1 MEATQPDVLQLLAS
15 DVRKPTALIHFN
27 RLSSILDQRMMT
39 LLIYN
44 AQTTQKDE
52 NEMYWIDARTIKE
65 MIGWEA
71 SCNYDAL
78 YEACRRLKGDLVQW
92 NVLTEDRTIQEEILC
107 SFIITFRLQRHKGR
121 IGYEFHPKLAPV
133 IQSPS
138 VFARIKLL
146 MIFVLAQPR
155 HAYPLYELLADA
167 VSRGLTTYIIAK
179 EHLFLYM
186 GLQDSAYAN
195 DWRNFSSKLLKP
207 ACAAINAHA
216 DISVQFTPLREQR
229 KIASI
234 RFDIARKKSWQP
246 PLLLEP
252 ARALER
258 MTGNRHAGNLEAAK
272 QEQAFIASVTPIV
285 TETVARKSIA
295 QHGLSRAIDAREAA
309 CAYRDRKGGEVKD
322 FGSVLAKA
330 LYEGWQRAPED
341 RKAGKQA
348 TASQERRERIA
359 ALQKLIGDI
368 DARARSTRKAQL
380 TEIERT
386 MPEAELSAL
395 RAEFVN
401 QLEAGTFP
409 SVYLDSYRR
418 NSWNAPGIK
427 VAFGQFLAGRFLPPE
442 ANSLHAIAK
451 EDGRDYAGLRDE
463 LARLEGRFNA

>member
-1 MEATQPDVLQLLAS
+1 METPQPDVLQLLAS

-52 NEMYWIDARTIKE
+52 NDMYWIDARTIKE

-78 YEACRRLKGDLVQW
+78 YDACRRLKGDLVQW

-133 IQSPS
+133 IHSPS

-146 MIFVLAQPR
+146 MIFVLAHPR

-167 VSRGLTTYIIAK
+167 ISRGLSSYTIGK
-179 EHLFLYM
+179 EQLLLYM

-195 DWRNFSSKLLKP
+195 DWRNFSGKLLKP

-252 ARALER
+252 ARAMER
-258 MTGNRHAGNLEAAK
+258 MTGNRIAGNLEAARHE
-272 QEQAFIASVTPIV
+272 QEFIVSITPIIS
-285 TETVARKSIA
+285 EAVARKAIA
-295 QHGLSRAIDAREAA
+295 QHGLNRAIEARDAAF
-309 CAYRDRKGGEVKD
+309 AYRERKGAEVKD
-322 FGSVLAKA
+322 FASILAKS

-341 RKAGKQA
+341 RKAEKQTKAGK
-348 TASQERRERIA
+348 ERRERIA
-359 ALQKLIGDI
+359 FLRTTIEAIEAK
-368 DARARSTRKAQL
+368 ARADRKARL
-380 TEIERT
+380 AEIEQTMTDTERT
-386 MPEAELSAL
+386 TMK
-395 RAEFVN
+395 AEFIR
-401 QLEAGTFP
+401 QLEAGDFP
-409 SVYLDSYRR
+409 RVYLDGYRR
-418 NSWNAPGIK
+418 SGWDGPGIK
-427 VAFGQFLAGRFLPPE
+427 IAFSQFLGGRFLPPE
-442 ANSLHAIAK
+442 KDSFRAIAA
-451 EDGRDYAGLRDE
+451 ESGNDYAGLMGE
-463 LARLEGRFNA
+463 LRRLEGHSAR

>member
-1 MEATQPDVLQLLAS
+1 MDNTEATQPDVLQLLAS
-15 DVRKPTALIHFN
+15 DVKKPTALIHFN

-44 AQTTQKDE
+44 AQTTRKDE
-52 NEMYWIDARTIKE
+52 SEMYWIDAKTIKE

-146 MIFVLAQPR
+146 MIFVLAHPR

-167 VSRGLTTYIIAK
+167 VSRGQSSYTIVK
-179 EHLFLYM
+179 ENLFLYL
-186 GLQDSAYAN
+186 GLQDSAYVN

-216 DISVQFTPLREQR
+216 DIAIQFTPLREQR

-234 RFDIARKKSWQP
+234 RFDITRKKSWQP

-258 MTGNRHAGNLEAAK
+258 MTGNRIASGLEAAK
-272 QEQAFIASVTPIV
+272 QEQAFVASVIPTV
-285 TETVARKSIA
+285 TEVVARKAIA
-295 QHGLSRAIDAREAA
+295 QHGLNRAIEAREAA
-309 CAYRDRKGGEVKD
+309 FSYRDRKGAAVKD
-322 FGSVLAKA
+322 FASILAKS
-330 LYEGWQRAPED
+330 LFEGWQRAPDD
-341 RKAGKQA
+341 RKVK
-348 TASQERRERIA
+348 ASKERRERIA
-359 ALQKLIGDI
+359 VLRTTLEAIEAK
-368 DARARSTRKAQL
+368 ARADRKTRLA
-380 TEIERT
+380 EIEQAMT
-386 MPEAELSAL
+386 EAERTTLQ
-395 RAEFVN
+395 AEFLR
-401 QLEAGTFP
+401 QLEGGELP
-409 SVYLDSYRR
+409 GVYLDSYRR
-418 NSWNAPGIK
+418 SGWDAPIIK
-427 VAFGQFLAGRFLPPE
+427 IAFWQFLAGRFLPSE
-442 ANSLHAIAK
+442 EVSFQAAASVAGH
-451 EDGRDYAGLRDE
+451 DYDGLRSE
-463 LARLEGRFNA
+463 LKAPGASR